1 MGVQEIR
8 WNKGGTEPPD
18 DYTLCMNVGKL
29 MITYRNASTYRKES
43 YHGLR
48 GQSLIVIRYHT

>member
-1 MGVQEIR
+1 MGIQEIR

-29 MITYRNASTYRKES
+29 MITYRKES